1 MEKDLLGWLCRQF
14 SLLSD
19 DLSFQHS
26 CAFKPRSLTQ
36 VEASAAINTLRREA
50 KARCVT
56 FSMSYP
62 SMSYP
67 SHLMQAIRLLIFL
80 SFQKT
85 LILIERVSTNLDA
98 SLTGSF
104 CIHLICMNLA

>member
-36 VEASAAINTLRREA
+36 VEASAAINTLP
-50 KARCVT
+50 VLVI
-56 FSMSYP
+56 S
-62 SMSYP
+62 
-67 SHLMQAIRLLIFL
+67 
-80 SFQKT
+80 
-85 LILIERVSTNLDA
+85 V
-98 SLTGSF
+98 F
-104 CIHLICMNLA
+104 CLFVF